1 MTEKKGRLYP
11 ERPMG
16 GCVAVVRREGRV
28 LLARRSVPPGA
39 GRWGFPG
46 GLLELGVTVQAC
58 AKRELEEETRITAD
72 AIGTLDVIDRIER
85 DEEGRVRSHF
95 ALIAVAL
102 EWRSGEGEAI
112 DDASA
117 LGWFTPDEARSLEL
131 FPQVEEL
138 MTEALR
144 RRASS

>member
-11 ERPMG
+11 ERPMV

-46 GLLELGVTVQAC
+46 GHLELGETVQAC